1 MTLVEYHNYA
11 FALKKTNSSPAAAK
25 KEENRAL
32 IQKEEILKELINR
45 GVVSNKVGMYW
56 HRVTGNEQ

>member
-11 FALKKTNSSPAAAK
+11 FALKKNGSTPVAAK
-25 KEENRAL
+25 KEENRVL
-32 IQKEEILKELINR
+32 RQKEEILKELINR

-56 HRVTGNEQ
+56 HRVTGNER